1 MVCSDLQQLFHKTM
15 KFPTWIIPA
24 AAAVMFA
31 ATIRAD
37 DAPTPQL
44 APGDAVTTEAF
55 ATMQWIQGEPLA
67 NWEPGKV
74 YLLECW
80 ATWCGPCIAMIPH
93 VNHLHKTYTD
103 RGLRVIALS
112 VWEDDLEKTSKFVE
126 EKGEEMSYPVA
137 FVGRGGDFENDWL
150 KPAGVR
156 GIPHAFIVHD
166 GKLVA
171 RGHPSRFTDEIIER
185 LLAGEIEA
193 AAADLEAAEAKQAAQ
208 SAAMREFMQAKAAGD
223 INAMAKSL
231 DAIREF
237 ENREERLQPFEI
249 DLALA
254 RGDWPRFNT
263 LLDNLPEDPRM
274 SVHRALSGIHTADD
288 APVETV
294 ARIVSL
300 AEAHLGGGRSS
311 YNEHQ
316 ILASL
321 LWRLDRREDAI
332 ASLEKAVDAADDP
345 RLLQAAP
352 FVPLV
357 LNRILD
363 AARNGEMPE
372 TNTIREWYAQAARA
386 NRDAAAPE
394 KPADD

>member
-1 MVCSDLQQLFHKTM
+1 M

-288 APVETV
+288 TPVETV

>member
-1 MVCSDLQQLFHKTM
+1 M